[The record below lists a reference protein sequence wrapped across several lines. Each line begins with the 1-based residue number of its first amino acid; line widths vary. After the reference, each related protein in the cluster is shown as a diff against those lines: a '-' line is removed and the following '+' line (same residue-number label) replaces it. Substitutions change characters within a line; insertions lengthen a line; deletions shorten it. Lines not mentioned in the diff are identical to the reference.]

1 MLNILRLL
9 AASQPST
16 PVKTEPPPALLGNVP
31 VPTSLSA
38 NSADEIGVG
47 GGGGGGGIGGGALGG
62 GGGGIGG
69 GGGGGGGGGD
79 TTRFLNAS
87 GPLLTPGGLAGFPH
101 PMEHEAAFRA
111 AMAQGALPF
120 PAIYPGLHPAVCF
133 NYKCT

>member
-1 MLNILRLL
+1 MNELQLL

-16 PVKTEPPPALLGNVP
+16 PVKTEPPPALAASVP
-31 VPTSLSA
+31 VATSI
-38 NSADEIGVG
+38 NTNNTDEV
-47 GGGGGGGIGGGALGG
+47 
-62 GGGGIGG
+62 
-69 GGGGGGGGGD
+69 GGGGD

-120 PAIYPGLHPAVCF
+120 PAIYPGLHPAVSL
-133 NYKCT
+133 